1 VGVDDAVTMV
11 FFVSISLLKQESD
24 VIKDADEICGRN
36 FRGHLNWIQNSEPV
50 STTRDIHYQNS
61 SPNESHVQS
70 STQSESL
77 GSLGALVSSG
87 SWEPM
92 RFYDKMEDFAHYVDF
107 IYTLYE
113 DLYAY

>member
-1 VGVDDAVTMV
+1 MKQVGVDDAATMV

-50 STTRDIHYQNS
+50 STPCDQNS
-61 SPNESHVQS
+61 GPNESHVQS
-70 STQSESL
+70 STQSL
-77 GSLGALVSSG
+77 GLLGALVSSG

-92 RFYDKMEDFAHYVDF
+92 RFYDNVEDFAHYVDF

-113 DLYAY
+113 ILSV